1 VDVEVAIGTV
11 IKKALE
17 VVASDERG
25 RKTLLYILGIAVF
38 LLMLPMI
45 FVVGMFGFLGEDGT
59 VVLDQEIILS
69 HLTEEQQGE
78 IDHINEVCEIIS
90 DTFRVY
96 GLPAND
102 QRKAQTV
109 YVSYLLGREDEPDFY
124 IRLADCFNSANEWMP
139 VYDLLGME
147 FGIVILPEEQ
157 RELDERYGVTGM
169 P

>member
-1 VDVEVAIGTV
+1 MNVAVSTGAV
-11 IKKALE
+11 IAKALE
-17 VVASDERG
+17 VIASNEKG
-25 RKTLLYILGIAVF
+25 RKFLLYVLGITIF
-38 LLMLPMI
+38 LLLLPMI
-45 FVVGMFGFLGEDGT
+45 VVVGIFGFLGEDGA
-59 VVLDQEIILS
+59 VVLDQQTILS
-69 HLTEEQQGE
+69 HLSEEQQGE
-78 IDHINEVCEIIS
+78 IGHINEVCEIIS

-109 YVSYLLGREDEPDFY
+109 YISYLLGREDEPDFY
-124 IRLADCFNSANEWMP
+124 IRLADCFNSASEWMP

-157 RELDERYGVTGM
+157 LELDERYGVTGM